1 MQHFIIATCYNC
13 YNVTIMLQYNKIIM
27 TCNRPSHAT
36 AMEVKMQVTGGRL
49 APIGEQKAEEMAD
62 NWQ

>member
-1 MQHFIIATCYNC
+1 
-13 YNVTIMLQYNKIIM
+13 MLQYNMIIM